1 MWCIRNSEGWFWSN
15 KSGWVDFDSRDEFSN
30 DEKSYLHL
38 PIDGTWCKI
47 ERIY

>member
-15 KSGWVDFDSRDEFSN
+15 EIGWVDFDGRDVFTD

-38 PIDGTWCKI
+38 PIDGKWCKI
-47 ERIY
+47 ERVN